1 MDINWTLVTIA
12 GALLAQGAAV
22 VWAVSSMVSDIKYNM
37 NDIED
42 MRTSMEILED
52 LVVYGNQKEKNINN
66 LFIIFTKEDR
76 LMYIGILLFMISIAL
91 WLIEI
96 SK

>member
-52 LVVYGNQKEKNINN
+52 DIQENDVMIARIDANVEAIKDALNVVTTNHAQ
-66 LFIIFTKEDR
+66 R
-76 LMYIGILLFMISIAL
+76 
-91 WLIEI
+91 
-96 SK
+96 

>member
-22 VWAVSSMVSDIKYNM
+22 VWAVSSMVSDIKYDM

-52 LVVYGNQKEKNINN
+52 DIQENDVMIARIDANVEAIKEALNVVTTNHAK
-66 LFIIFTKEDR
+66 R
-76 LMYIGILLFMISIAL
+76 
-91 WLIEI
+91 
-96 SK
+96 

>member
-52 LVVYGNQKEKNINN
+52 DIHENDVMIARIDANVEAIKDALNVVTTNHAK
-66 LFIIFTKEDR
+66 R
-76 LMYIGILLFMISIAL
+76 
-91 WLIEI
+91 
-96 SK
+96 

>member
-1 MDINWTLVTIA
+1 MDINWTLVTIV

-52 LVVYGNQKEKNINN
+52 DIQENDVMIARIDANVEAIKDALNVVTTNHAK
-66 LFIIFTKEDR
+66 R
-76 LMYIGILLFMISIAL
+76 
-91 WLIEI
+91 
-96 SK
+96 